1 MIRKLNNKG
10 MTAIEILVTFVI
22 VAVIVVSLYDGIVGL
37 KEQETLSSYQLSM
50 STFKNLLTKDI
61 QDDFIKNGLVGADIS
76 PLSDKTGYRVIFTLK
91 DGSQRELDVVQ
102 QFGCEDVDASICAA
116 KGIPTTRS
124 DNFLIKYGPVG
135 NVTEY
140 ELPNLGRE
148 TITCSDGNSHTIDAL
163 RINQVDVSSANQVF
177 SLHITFSHPDFGTT
191 YSIDIVSPIS
201 YP

>member
-102 QFGCEDVDASICAA
+102 QFGCEDVDASIC
-116 KGIPTTRS
+116 
-124 DNFLIKYGPVG
+124 GPVG